1 MRRFLILRCRRG
13 RGWDENGEFGGTCLL
28 CKLLWIFFEAGLLS
42 GWHRSRLNV
51 LALQVAMNSV
61 GSMFALQASMK
72 LDVTNHGSRYI
83 EARIHDLLNRG
94 DSSVAQ
100 VSMIMED
107 EYCRL

>member
-1 MRRFLILRCRRG
+1 
-13 RGWDENGEFGGTCLL
+13 
-28 CKLLWIFFEAGLLS
+28 
-42 GWHRSRLNV
+42 
-51 LALQVAMNSV
+51 MNSV
-61 GSMFALQASMK
+61 GSMFALQISMK